1 MTSQQQSKLKILLA
15 FLAVYFV
22 WGTTYLS
29 IKYAIET
36 IPPFLMMGMRSLIA
50 GTVLYTW
57 GRLRGDTNVA
67 RKELPSLILIGA
79 LFFLIGHGM
88 LAWAQQ
94 KVPSGVAALLIA
106 SEPII
111 IALFEPVFTRE
122 GRVGKRTVLGML
134 FGVSGIAVLVMPQG
148 FDVKNANLLS
158 SFGILIGACSWA
170 SGAIYSRVAK
180 LPRSPLITGG
190 LQLLFGGVLLILVSS
205 MLGEWSAFT
214 FSQVAIRSWL
224 GLAYLVLFGSI
235 ITFSAY
241 TWLLTITSA
250 TRISTHTFINPVV
263 AVIVGWAFGGEA
275 LTREM
280 LVATVLIFISI
291 YLILFRKAVTV
302 KNAVEEAVVEGTA
315 GEP

>member
-1 MTSQQQSKLKILLA
+1 MTSQQQSKLKVLA
-15 FLAVYFV
+15 AFIAVYFV
-22 WGTTYLS
+22 WGTTYLA

-57 GRLRGDTNVA
+57 GRLRGDANVT
-67 RKELPSLILIGA
+67 RKELPSLILIGS
-79 LFFLIGHGM
+79 LFFLIGHGV

-94 KVPSGVAALLIA
+94 TVPSGVAALLIA

-111 IALFEPVFTRE
+111 IALFEPLFTRE

-134 FGVSGIAVLVMPQG
+134 IGVSGIAVLVMPQG
-148 FDVKNANLLS
+148 FDFKNTNLLG
-158 SFGILIGACSWA
+158 SFGILVGASSWA
-170 SGAIYSRVAK
+170 SGAIYARVAK
-180 LPRSPLITGG
+180 LPRSPLITAG
-190 LQLLFGGVLLILVSS
+190 LQLLFGGVLLVLASS
-205 MLGEWSAFT
+205 ILGEWSAFA

-250 TRISTHTFINPVV
+250 TRISTHTFINPVI

-275 LTREM
+275 LTRGM
-280 LVATVLIFISI
+280 LVATVLIVISV
-291 YLILFRKAVTV
+291 YLVLFRKPVAI
-302 KNAVEEAVVEGTA
+302 KDAVEEATVKGTA